1 MLVHTS
7 CCKTQGRFTVVREQ
21 WFGRFQVKNLLQEL
35 NFRGE
40 NCASVSFAAGK
51 DSTKHSGR
59 LLKFL
64 FMLTSPCLT
73 EVVS

>member
-1 MLVHTS
+1 MVWSFSELHFL
-7 CCKTQGRFTVVREQ
+7 G
-21 WFGRFQVKNLLQEL
+21 VKNLLQEL
-35 NFRGE
+35 NSRGSKNE
-40 NCASVSFAAGK
+40 NCASVSFAGGK